1 MSDHNILT
9 RHLKP
14 AGRKLGIG
22 YVNWQVLRRSY
33 ATWLVQAGADPK
45 AVQGLMRHS
54 RIGTTMDIYA
64 QFVPESQRRAVVQ
77 MTEMVNERQKKTAEV
92 KSAAIN

>member
-1 MSDHNILT
+1 
-9 RHLKP
+9 
-14 AGRKLGIG
+14 
-22 YVNWQVLRRSY
+22 
-33 ATWLVQAGADPK
+33 
-45 AVQGLMRHS
+45 MRHS

-77 MTEMVNERQKKTAEV
+77 MTEMVNERQKMAAEA